1 MGDFYCEWCFG
12 DMNVIKK
19 ILTDFSCTW
28 STNYKY
34 PCSERIFVR
43 NLGQNKFGFA
53 SFVLK
58 ETSLVEMCELS
69 NSSSANASELFE
81 SSHISTCEVSNQTP
95 LLKVVWPKFPKKSS
109 LHKDIYI
116 KILINS
122 EIKQVNFKGKG

>member
-1 MGDFYCEWCFG
+1 
-12 DMNVIKK
+12 MNVIVKETL
-19 ILTDFSCTW
+19 IDFSCTW

-81 SSHISTCEVSNQTP
+81 SSHISTREVSNQTP
-95 LLKVVWPKFPKKSS
+95 LSKGKYLTLKFPPLRVGNFKVKYFPLLKGVWPKFPKQDQRSRVSDPK
-109 LHKDIYI
+109 
-116 KILINS
+116 
-122 EIKQVNFKGKG
+122 